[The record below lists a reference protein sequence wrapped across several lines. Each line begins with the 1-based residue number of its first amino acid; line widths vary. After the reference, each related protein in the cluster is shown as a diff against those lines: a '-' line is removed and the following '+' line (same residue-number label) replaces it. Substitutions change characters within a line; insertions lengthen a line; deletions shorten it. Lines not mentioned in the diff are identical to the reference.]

1 VLRDLPLFRAAAT
14 EAGFSANL
22 SVGFLDRDLWR
33 TVESGTPSPQ
43 ARLRVCST
51 FTDAGIRCGV
61 LMAPVLPYLTDSE
74 DSIDATVAA
83 IAAAGATHVTGI
95 ALHLRPGAKEWFL
108 GWLAREHPALVGP
121 YRRLYGRGSYAPE
134 GYRRELSARIT
145 AAARRHGLDRRDAA
159 SGRWLEAATL
169 PRDLAAEPPAQL
181 TLL

>member
-1 VLRDLPLFRAAAT
+1 
-14 EAGFSANL
+14 
-22 SVGFLDRDLWR
+22 
-33 TVESGTPSPQ
+33 
-43 ARLRVCST
+43 
-51 FTDAGIRCGV
+51 
-61 LMAPVLPYLTDSE
+61 MAPVLPYLTDSE

-134 GYRRELSARIT
+134 AYRRELSARIA

-159 SGRWLEAATL
+159 GGRWLEAATL